1 MAPTFPV
8 SQQPHLLVGLGD
20 QLRAEKAPAFEGLV
34 GALPGEEHLGEG
46 QVVSAAH
53 YLLDEGLQ
61 VQEEEV
67 VTLAVQVPQ
76 EYAKEGLN
84 IKLWDTVNRQNL

>member
-1 MAPTFPV
+1 M
-8 SQQPHLLVGLGD
+8 
-20 QLRAEKAPAFEGLV
+20 

-53 YLLDEGLQ
+53 HLLDEGLQ

-76 EYAKEGLN
+76 EYAKEGVKHQLMGYCE
-84 IKLWDTVNRQNL
+84 